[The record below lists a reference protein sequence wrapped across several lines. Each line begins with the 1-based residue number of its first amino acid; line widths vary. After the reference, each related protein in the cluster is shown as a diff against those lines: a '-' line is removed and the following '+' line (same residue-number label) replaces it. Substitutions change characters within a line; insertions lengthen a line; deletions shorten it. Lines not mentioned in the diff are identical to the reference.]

1 MLGWVEYGGNAKRV
15 PGSPQQAPLS
25 RWDWMKE
32 QYQLGFC
39 QQVYHYL
46 SFYIL
51 TEMRRKA
58 SPWQRNLGYPLAML
72 TLLALTVWAFC
83 YEFIWQCWVFHIEHM
98 YDPSRWC
105 VYSWSVLTCWS
116 CSWMRRLCPEEWR
129 WGYNLE
135 DHFMLVVLQSFISVF
150 LCALGPSPGDGFF
163 LHVRFTGCCSS
174 SPPYSVSFIDQ
185 FLHDFCHFFVYFNVF
200 SDVIL
205 NMELSYL
212 MVSSVVGFY
221 SSPFFTGILPRA
233 KDTNLTQVP
242 DVYRSH
248 ATHFLT
254 PEN

>member
-1 MLGWVEYGGNAKRV
+1 MCVLMVCINVLE
-15 PGSPQQAPLS
+15 
-25 RWDWMKE
+25 
-32 QYQLGFC
+32 
-39 QQVYHYL
+39 
-46 SFYIL
+46 
-51 TEMRRKA
+51 
-58 SPWQRNLGYPLAML
+58 
-72 TLLALTVWAFC
+72 LLLDEAALPRGMEVK
-83 YEFIWQCWVFHIEHM
+83 
-98 YDPSRWC
+98 
-105 VYSWSVLTCWS
+105 
-116 CSWMRRLCPEEWR
+116 
-129 WGYNLE
+129 YNQK
-135 DHFMLVVLQSFISVF
+135 DRFMLVVLHSFIGVF

-185 FLHDFCHFFVYFNVF
+185 FLHDLCHFCVYFNAF

-248 ATHFLT
+248 AAHFLT